1 MKLIDIRKNPE
12 GLHFE
17 RSLDIKEQ
25 LLERDN
31 TIIDIE
37 NLMARGLVTFDDGLY
52 LLNYH
57 VSYDLTL
64 PSSRSMAPVTVS
76 ESYDVSEV
84 FIAAADVADKAD
96 LVDEHLVLILEDDKI
111 DLSESILDN
120 ILLNIP
126 LKVLTEEEKRS
137 DAMPE
142 GEAWT
147 VLTQEQYEAMK
158 KEEKQENNPFAS
170 LSGLFDEE

>member
-126 LKVLTEEEKRS
+126 LKVLTEKEKRS

>member
-25 LLERDN
+25 LLERDA
-31 TIIDIE
+31 TIITIE
-37 NLMARGLVTFDDGLY
+37 NLTARGLVTFDDGLY

-64 PSSRSMAPVTVS
+64 SSSRSMEPVTIP

-96 LVDEHLVLILEDDKI
+96 LVDENLVLILEDDKI

-137 DAMPE
+137 VAMPE
-142 GEAWT
+142 GNDWT

>member
-17 RSLDIKEQ
+17 RSLDIEEQ
-25 LLERDN
+25 LLERDA
-31 TIIDIE
+31 TIITIE
-37 NLMARGLVTFDDGLY
+37 NLTARGLVTFDDDLY

-64 PSSRSMAPVTVS
+64 PSSRSMEPVTIP

-96 LVDEHLVLILEDDKI
+96 LVDENLVLILEDDKI

-137 DAMPE
+137 AAMPE
-142 GEAWT
+142 GNDWT

-170 LSGLFDEE
+170 LSRLFDEE